1 MKKKTSAVVPVLLTL
16 LVGVIGLGVFQVVKL
31 YNKPMAEALVL
42 PTAASKS
49 VALPAVASNADVK
62 AVTPTAKPKGSCG
75 NTGTMMLL
83 FTGADFSKGV
93 WPLGADSVRLIKI
106 DFDKERIV
114 MVAFPRDLV
123 IDASGVAPENQATQ
137 RLGLTYY
144 YEQLATQGTDK
155 DKIVAGTQVI
165 ATELLENFAVQPE
178 HYFTLQF
185 KSLEDL
191 FGAVGDVEI
200 DNPKAFVSDYGVQ
213 FPQGKQT
220 LTPALAAEFVRT
232 SEPDYDKGRL
242 ARQDLFLK
250 ALKVKVLSAGII
262 PQVPAL
268 LEQFKEVITT
278 DLSPNQLVSLACM
291 VDKVKDNKVDYYE
304 IIGDKLVTPGS
315 DLALLPK
322 FDVIKKYLDQVYK
335 IK

>member
-1 MKKKTSAVVPVLLTL
+1 MKKKSSAVVPVLLGL
-16 LVGVIGLGVFQVVKL
+16 LVGVLGFGTYQVVRL
-31 YNKPMAEALVL
+31 YNQPLAEPLTL
-42 PTAASKS
+42 PAAESKS
-49 VALPAVASNADVK
+49 VALPAVQSNAGVN
-62 AVTPTAKPKGSCG
+62 AVTPTPKPKGSCG
-75 NTGTMMLL
+75 NTGTMMVL

-106 DFDKERIV
+106 DFDKERV
-114 MVAFPRDLV
+114 VVVSFPRDLV

-144 YEQLATQGTDK
+144 YEQLVTQGSDK
-155 DKIVAGTQVI
+155 DKILAGTQVI

-191 FGAVGDVEI
+191 FAAVGNVEI
-200 DNPKAFVSDYGVQ
+200 DNPKAFTSDYGVL

-232 SEPDYDKGRL
+232 SEPDYEAGRL

-250 ALKVKVLSAGII
+250 ALKDKVLSAGII
-262 PQVPAL
+262 PRVPAL

-291 VDKVKDNKVDYYE
+291 VDKVKDNKVDYYQ
-304 IIGDKLVTPGS
+304 IIGDKLVTQGA
-315 DLALLPK
+315 DYALLPK
-322 FDVIKKYLDQVYK
+322 FDEIKKYLDQVYK